1 MQDTVQSTTYR
12 GFEITL
18 AAPGMACPF
27 FVHKLRR
34 PCRDLAH
41 GQEIVDA
48 HLERAAQPRQPGE
61 LHVVAVLPG
70 ERMLSA
76 SACRNRSEQA
86 RGQRRVSGKF
96 ATEVSA

>member
-1 MQDTVQSTTYR
+1 MQDTATSTTYR

-18 AAPGMACPF
+18 TAPGMACPF

-41 GQEIVDA
+41 GQEIVDTY
-48 HLERAAQPRQPGE
+48 LERAAQPREAGE
-61 LHVVAVLPG
+61 LRVVAVLPG

-76 SACRNRSEQA
+76 SARRNRSEQA
-86 RGQRRVSGKF
+86 GGQRRVGGKF
-96 ATEVSA
+96 AREVGA